1 MDQPIAI
8 AAVSQPAELEA
19 ARALFREYAAG
30 LGIDLAFQG
39 FEEELAGLPG
49 KYAAP
54 GGIILLAWA
63 GPEPVGCIAL
73 RPMAE
78 PGCCEVKRLF
88 VRSAARGAR
97 LGDRLAAECLAFARS
112 AGYRR
117 AYLDTLLS
125 MTPARR
131 LYASHGFQPVSAY
144 YDNPLP
150 DVEYMAL
157 DL

>member
-1 MDQPIAI
+1 M
-8 AAVSQPAELEA
+8 
-19 ARALFREYAAG
+19 G

-54 GGIILLAWA
+54 AGIILLAWRTTR
-63 GPEPVGCIAL
+63 PVGCIAL

-78 PGCCEVKRLF
+78 AGHCEVKRLY
-88 VRSAARGAR
+88 VRDAARGAR
-97 LGDRLAAECLAFARS
+97 VGHRLATECLAFARA
-112 AGYRR
+112 AGYRH
-117 AYLDTLLS
+117 AFLDTLLS

-131 LYASHGFQPVSAY
+131 LYAAHGFRPVPAY